1 MITAQVNLTAREG
14 KLIELKQTLIEI
26 KEKIAT
32 ERGCIC
38 CRVCQDTEENEKFII
53 LQEWENER
61 LAQNHLNS
69 ENFSVIVGAASVLA
83 HKFSVSVSREKA
95 SYIDKLEKSFNV
107 RIVKN
112 D

>member
-14 KLIELKQTLIEI
+14 KLIELEQTLIEI

-32 ERGCIC
+32 ENGCIR
-38 CRVCQDTEENEKFII
+38 CRVCQNTEKIEEFII

-61 LAQNHLNS
+61 LAHDHLDS

-95 SYIDKLEKSFNV
+95 SCIDKLEKSFNE